1 MQDTPTPE
9 FLAAQLRKPS
19 GEFAPVIGEMMNEI
33 NEFLYDFM
41 VECMNLKPDE
51 TILEIGFGNGKFF
64 EKLFTVSDS
73 LKVSGIDYS
82 KEMAASARDLN
93 AERIKSGNLIINE
106 GSSDALPFDDGM
118 FDKVLSSMV
127 IYFWE
132 KPVSHLKEIHRV
144 LKPGGMLFT
153 GIRSRESMMQFPFT
167 TYGFKLYET
176 DEWCKIL
183 EENQFEIISAN
194 TKSQDIEVDEKMMQ
208 LESICIA
215 AKKVG

>member
-1 MQDTPTPE
+1 
-9 FLAAQLRKPS
+9 
-19 GEFAPVIGEMMNEI
+19 
-33 NEFLYDFM
+33 
-41 VECMNLKPDE
+41 
-51 TILEIGFGNGKFF
+51 
-64 EKLFTVSDS
+64 
-73 LKVSGIDYS
+73 
-82 KEMAASARDLN
+82 
-93 AERIKSGNLIINE
+93 
-106 GSSDALPFDDGM
+106 
-118 FDKVLSSMV
+118 
-127 IYFWE
+127 
-132 KPVSHLKEIHRV
+132 
-144 LKPGGMLFT
+144 MLFT